1 VLPAV
6 AQDSKKSL
14 DSSSTTTDSSTLKAG
29 EYTGKLVA
37 PPDSDGQ
44 FTLRTERYEPKDS
57 AAASRATNQL
67 NADMQRA
74 RQLEQQVAINGTAQ
88 QLHNL
93 NQLYGQIR
101 KKMAQQ
107 RDLYN
112 VVAQDTEFHA
122 ADKMV
127 VRFLQP
133 PVIYDDKGERKTLTQ
148 LDLQEM
154 RGLDPGVPGYEAK
167 LSDLQPGQVVRVTL
181 RPAPPP
187 AAGASKSAAGDD
199 KERAK
204 PAPKMVVVMALI
216 VVAEDMSP
224 VKQDNTDANMRK
236 KK

>member
-1 VLPAV
+1 MQAV
-6 AQDSKKSL
+6 AQDTKKSS

-37 PPDSDGQ
+37 PPESDGQ
-44 FTLRTERYEPKDS
+44 FTLRTEKYEPKVS

-67 NADMQRA
+67 NADIQRA
-74 RQLEQQVAINGTAQ
+74 RQLEQQVAVNGTAQ

-107 RDLYN
+107 KDLYN
-112 VVAQDTEFHA
+112 VIAQDTEFHA

-133 PVIYDDKGERKTLTQ
+133 PVIYDDKGERKKFTQ

-154 RGLDPGVPGYEAK
+154 RGLDPNVPGYEAK

-181 RPAPPP
+181 RPAPAP
-187 AAGASKSAAGDD
+187 AAGASKAATSDD
-199 KERAK
+199 KEKAK
-204 PAPKMVVVMALI
+204 PAPKMVVTMALI
-216 VVAEDMSP
+216 VVAEDTS
-224 VKQDNTDANMRK
+224 VVNQGSADSGKRK